1 MTWLGEDDKAA
12 LGCKRLVDDID
23 EEAECVGCD
32 GAKVFV
38 LTVVTCGANEDAMEE
53 TDAGDVAKGDD
64 DIGTVETDLTDRR
77 AGVLPRTRP
86 ERWLVNDIRNTVE
99 ESQWNQKNIIGDLY
113 QTWSHKG

>member
-1 MTWLGEDDKAA
+1 M
-12 LGCKRLVDDID
+12 
-23 EEAECVGCD
+23 
-32 GAKVFV
+32 

-86 ERWLVNDIRNTVE
+86 ER
-99 ESQWNQKNIIGDLY
+99 
-113 QTWSHKG
+113 